1 MLVSFGKTPL
11 SDNDLN
17 EIGVLLAKKGFN
29 CFETYKKVWSHAS
42 NLSLLKLSLIN

>member
-17 EIGVLLAKKGFN
+17 EIGVLLAKKKASIVLKR
-29 CFETYKKVWSHAS
+29 TKKCGAM
-42 NLSLLKLSLIN
+42 LAI